1 MIPRIEK
8 KPDDKDT
15 INIENINE
23 IAKKSILLITD
34 KQEQPPEIIKINNSV
49 IGTLGNFSCTTG
61 AAKAK
66 KTFNVSAIC
75 SAALSNKNIL
85 GYSVILP
92 ENKRRILYFDTEQ
105 SKYHFH
111 KVIKRIVKLACFP
124 DNEHPV
130 NLITYCLRGNG
141 PEMMT
146 KIIENQI
153 NKYDDVG
160 LVFIDGVRDLIFD
173 INNAHESTEIIT
185 KLMQLTQEK
194 LIHIHCVLHINK
206 TDGNSRGH
214 LGTELNN
221 KSETVLMVTK
231 DKNDKD
237 ISTVESVFM
246 RDKDFEPFAFSI
258 DENGL
263 PYLLDDY
270 KPETNKK
277 YSVIPSEIPNKT
289 HYNELIKPIFADY
302 ESGLGYNDLVNKFKE
317 YYSISY
323 KQIGTNKA
331 KNFITYWRENDLI
344 FQMKNKN
351 YFINSSLNQ
360 FSLV

>member
-1 MIPRIEK
+1 MTIPRIEVK
-8 KPDDKDT
+8 NKDKDT
-15 INIENINE
+15 IKINE
-23 IAKKSILLITD
+23 IAEKSILLITD
-34 KQEQPPEIIKINNSV
+34 KQEQPPEIIKINESV

-75 SAALSNKNIL
+75 AAALSNKNIL
-85 GYSVILP
+85 GYTVHLP
-92 ENKRRILYFDTEQ
+92 ESKRRVLYFDTEQ

-111 KVIKRIVKLACFP
+111 KVIKRIVKLSGFP
-124 DNEHPV
+124 DHEHPV
-130 NLITYCLRGNG
+130 NLSTYCLRGNG
-141 PEMMT
+141 PGMMSDV
-146 KIIENQI
+146 IENEI
-153 NKYDDVG
+153 NKYNDVG

-185 KLMQLTQEK
+185 KLMQLTQDK

-237 ISTVESVFM
+237 ISSVESVFM

-263 PYLLDDY
+263 PYLLYDY
-270 KPETNKK
+270 KPAISTKDGIKPE
-277 YSVIPSEIPNKT
+277 EIANIT
-289 HYNELIKPIFADY
+289 HYNDFLKPIFNNY
-302 ESGLGYNDLVNKFKE
+302 ENGIGYSELEEEFKKHYEKINKP
-317 YYSISY
+317 
-323 KQIGTNKA
+323 IGDNKVA
-331 KNFITYWRENDLI
+331 SFIQYWRSEKLI
-344 FQMKNKN
+344 HQPKGKK
-351 YFINSSLNQ
+351 YFINSALI
-360 FSLV
+360 SLV